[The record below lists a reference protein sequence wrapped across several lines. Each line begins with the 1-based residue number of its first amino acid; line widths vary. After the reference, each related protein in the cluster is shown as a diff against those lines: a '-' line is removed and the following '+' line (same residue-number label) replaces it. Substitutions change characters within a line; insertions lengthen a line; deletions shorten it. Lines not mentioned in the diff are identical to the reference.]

1 MKKFVLILLLLINMV
16 AFAPEVN
23 AAATFTT
30 SLSGSS
36 TINAGSTFTVTVNVN
51 ATVKLMAFNAA
62 LNYDGT
68 KVQYVSGVCYPTS
81 CGYAKGP
88 RISIDWT
95 TGKTGSYKV
104 ATLTFKALSTL
115 TAGKTAVISVS
126 DIKGTAESGGTYIDV
141 TSSTG
146 SASRTITIATPAAPK
161 SSNNNLSALRV
172 DGVSVP
178 NFSASNTS
186 YDLGTV
192 DKTSITIAATASDTK
207 AKVSGIGTKNL
218 VYGLNSFPVV
228 VTAENGATKNYTV
241 AITRNDPRSANNYL
255 SGITLSSGTLDF
267 NKETGSYVVEVE
279 NDVTSITIGANVE
292 DAKSSLVGTGTF
304 DLKLYD
310 NKFELDV
317 TAENQTTRT
326 YTLNIV
332 RKDELGFSHELSKN
346 NYLSS
351 LTIEGLEFPFVKE
364 TNSYVLTVEKDISTI
379 TINAVADDPT
389 ASVESVTTAELAYG
403 QNAIRISVIAES
415 GAKRDYF
422 LFVYRKSDAPV
433 VSVDDILAY
442 LDTSTDKTI
451 ILVPGI
457 SGIISQEILEKAAS
471 KGIALQVEKRDDFGK
486 VIYVWNFAG
495 KAGES
500 FVKTDTNLGFTSPN
514 AKTIHELSNYA
525 SGMMLYF
532 NHEGELPSG
541 TSIDIFVGEVFD
553 DLARVNL
560 YHFDVVAKKLVK
572 SGETLEV
579 KNGFVRLDLS
589 HSSEYLLTQA
599 TLKDTKT
606 YSIFFVAMVAE
617 AGIIL
622 GLVILMIVLLRRK
635 RKTAE

>member
-1 MKKFVLILLLLINMV
+1 MKKLVLILLLLINMV
-16 AFAPEVN
+16 AFAPEVQ
-23 AAATFTT
+23 AATSFTT
-30 SLSGSS
+30 SLGSS
-36 TINAGSTFTVTVNVN
+36 KTINAGSTFSVTVTIKS
-51 ATVKLMAFNAA
+51 TTA
-62 LNYDGT
+62 LCGIDGQLSYNSN
-68 KVQYVSGVCYPTS
+68 KMSYVSASELNGFSLTVGS
-81 CGYAKGP
+81 NVIALHN
-88 RISIDWT
+88 
-95 TGKTGSYKV
+95 TGKSGTFSIATITFRAKSTFTAGQSETIKFGDSSNEVDGSTCTSTTATGSSSTVRITV
-104 ATLTFKALSTL
+104 AT
-115 TAGKTAVISVS
+115 
-126 DIKGTAESGGTYIDV
+126 
-141 TSSTG
+141 
-146 SASRTITIATPAAPK
+146 PK

-178 NFSASNTS
+178 NFSGSTTS
-186 YDLGTV
+186 YNLGSV
-192 DKTSITIAATASDTK
+192 DKTSVTIAATTSDTK

-218 VYGLNSFPVV
+218 VYGLNSFPIV
-228 VTAENGATKNYTV
+228 VTAENGATKTYTV
-241 AITRNDPRSANNYL
+241 AITRNDPRSTNNFL

-304 DLKLYD
+304 DLNLYD
-310 NKFELDV
+310 NKFELTV

-326 YTLNIV
+326 YALNIV

-433 VSVDDILAY
+433 VSVDDILTY

-457 SGIISQEILEKAAS
+457 SGIISQEILEKAAL
-471 KGIALQVEKRDDFGK
+471 KGITLQVEKRDDLGK

-495 KAGES
+495 KAGEN

-532 NHEGELPSG
+532 NHEGELSSG

-553 DLARVNL
+553 DLAMVNL
-560 YHFDVVAKKLVK
+560 YHFDVEAKKLVK

-589 HSSEYLLTQA
+589 HASEYLLTQA
-599 TLKDTKT
+599 ILKDTKT

-635 RKTAE
+635 RKSAE

>member
-1 MKKFVLILLLLINMV
+1 M
-16 AFAPEVN
+16 
-23 AAATFTT
+23 
-30 SLSGSS
+30 
-36 TINAGSTFTVTVNVN
+36 
-51 ATVKLMAFNAA
+51 
-62 LNYDGT
+62 
-68 KVQYVSGVCYPTS
+68 
-81 CGYAKGP
+81 
-88 RISIDWT
+88 
-95 TGKTGSYKV
+95 
-104 ATLTFKALSTL
+104 
-115 TAGKTAVISVS
+115 
-126 DIKGTAESGGTYIDV
+126 
-141 TSSTG
+141 
-146 SASRTITIATPAAPK
+146 
-161 SSNNNLSALRV
+161 
-172 DGVSVP
+172 
-178 NFSASNTS
+178 
-186 YDLGTV
+186 
-192 DKTSITIAATASDTK
+192 
-207 AKVSGIGTKNL
+207 
-218 VYGLNSFPVV
+218 
-228 VTAENGATKNYTV
+228 
-241 AITRNDPRSANNYL
+241 
-255 SGITLSSGTLDF
+255 
-267 NKETGSYVVEVE
+267 
-279 NDVTSITIGANVE
+279 
-292 DAKSSLVGTGTF
+292 
-304 DLKLYD
+304 
-310 NKFELDV
+310 
-317 TAENQTTRT
+317 
-326 YTLNIV
+326 
-332 RKDELGFSHELSKN
+332 
-346 NYLSS
+346 
-351 LTIEGLEFPFVKE
+351 KE

-433 VSVDDILAY
+433 VSVDDILTY
-442 LDTSTDKTI
+442 LDTSTDTTI

-471 KGIALQVEKRDDFGK
+471 KGITLQVEKRDDLGK

-495 KAGES
+495 KAGET

-553 DLARVNL
+553 DLAMVNL

-589 HSSEYLLTQA
+589 HASEYLLTQA
-599 TLKDTKT
+599 ILKDTKT

-635 RKTAE
+635 RKSAE

>member
-1 MKKFVLILLLLINMV
+1 MKKLILILLLLINMV

-51 ATVKLMAFNAA
+51 ATVKLLAFNAA
-62 LNYDGT
+62 LNYDST
-68 KVQYVSGVCYPTS
+68 KVQYVSGVCHPIS
-81 CGYAKGP
+81 CGYEKGT
-88 RISIDWT
+88 RVSIDWT
-95 TGKTGSYKV
+95 SGKTGSYRV
-104 ATLTFKALSTL
+104 ATLTFKALSPL
-115 TAGKTAVISVS
+115 TAGKSTVISVS
-126 DIKGTAESGGTYIDV
+126 DIRGTAESGGTYVDV
-141 TSSTG
+141 VSSTG
-146 SASRTITIATPAAPK
+146 SASRTITIATPK
-161 SSNNNLSALRV
+161 SSNNNLSTLRV

-207 AKVSGIGTKNL
+207 AKVSGIGTKDL

-228 VTAENGATKNYTV
+228 VTAENGATKTYTV
-241 AITRNDPRSANNYL
+241 AITRNDPRSNNNFL
-255 SGITLSSGTLDF
+255 SEITLSSGTLDF

-292 DAKSSLVGTGTF
+292 DTKSSLVGTGTF

-310 NKFELDV
+310 NKFELVV

-364 TNSYVLTVEKDISTI
+364 TNAYVLTVEKDISTI
-379 TINAVADDPT
+379 TINAVADEPT
-389 ASVESVTTAELAYG
+389 ASVESSTTAELAYG

-433 VSVDDILAY
+433 ISVDDILAY

-457 SGIISQEILEKAAS
+457 SGIISQEILAKAAS
-471 KGIALQVEKRDDFGK
+471 KGITLQVEKRDDFGK

-495 KAGES
+495 KAGEN

-532 NHEGELPSG
+532 NHEGELPLG

-560 YHFDVVAKKLVK
+560 YHFDVVTKKLVK

-635 RKTAE
+635 RKSAE